1 MNSDG
6 ARCVMDGRA
15 SCGGI
20 IRDSLGSWCLGFCK
34 FIGVCSVVEAKLWG
48 VLIGI
53 RCAWNLQIPKF
64 VVEIDSKDAQRLIQ
78 SGSRTQG
85 ALGVVLHIL
94 ELGARSW
101 DVQFQYIGREAAAIC
116 GFISS
121 SALASPFRL
130 VSRYG
135 RLELLGVSHNVYSL
149 SILINCFC
157 QLGQVDFGYSV
168 LGKMP
173 KLGVEPS
180 VVTFSTLINGLCKQ
194 SKIPQAVSLFGEM
207 VEKGKK
213 LIGGHFCPNLA
224 FRSRSRLDYK
234 TKEGRANI
242 SSGPNTRLVAEFE
255 FTSSLTATIIIAKQ
269 ATILGTFGSSFSS
282 FLTDCSEEK
291 LVAVGSLSVLAV
303 NLKMILIFF
312 SGSESG
318 SCSFPEMMFRAVLRR
333 INIFRARLLTSG
345 KEQNPDS
352 DPEKKINILLRLA
365 AKTLKLPTALFLL
378 IQKRMST
385 FRGLPVKKL
394 EKKEPKVPEIV
405 ACFAMMT
412 AAKEE
417 EVNSDSATSRV
428 LGPDEISA
436 LKWCDIYKL
445 SRIKRIQL
453 GNQLKPSLLG
463 FIINATA
470 ASESKIGAKM
480 ASDKLLTRGTVI
492 EMVAHSSEFENN
504 VVQEEEQNE
513 LAMLDRT
520 SCPLEV
526 RGGPSNKRGKI
537 SILIQAP
544 LIPLHWYRML
554 HILYLSLE
562 ISRKLEERGADLDR
576 LHEME
581 EKDIGALIRYA
592 PGGRLVK
599 QYLGY
604 FPWIKLSATVS
615 PITRTVLK
623 VDLLISSDYI
633 WKDRFHGA
641 AQRWWILVED
651 TENEHIYHSELFTL
665 TKKMARAEPQKLS
678 FTVPI
683 FEPHPP
689 QYYICVVSDSWF
701 YAEAF
706 YTISFQ
712 ILKLPKAR
720 TTHTELLDLKPLP
733 VTSLANNTYESLH
746 NFSHFNPI
754 QTQIFHV
761 LYHTDNNVL
770 LGAPTGSRKTISAEF
785 AMLHL
790 FNTQPDMKPAG
801 EF

>member
-1 MNSDG
+1 MKKVRKRLNT
-6 ARCVMDGRA
+6 
-15 SCGGI
+15 I
-20 IRDSLGSWCLGFCK
+20 PIEK
-34 FIGVCSVVEAKLWG
+34 VETY
-48 VLIGI
+48 
-53 RCAWNLQIPKF
+53 R
-64 VVEIDSKDAQRLIQ
+64 
-78 SGSRTQG
+78 
-85 ALGVVLHIL
+85 
-94 ELGARSW
+94 
-101 DVQFQYIGREAAAIC
+101 
-116 GFISS
+116 SS
-121 SALASPFRL
+121 S
-130 VSRYG
+130 
-135 RLELLGVSHNVYSL
+135 
-149 SILINCFC
+149 
-157 QLGQVDFGYSV
+157 
-168 LGKMP
+168 
-173 KLGVEPS
+173 
-180 VVTFSTLINGLCKQ
+180 
-194 SKIPQAVSLFGEM
+194 
-207 VEKGKK
+207 KK

-282 FLTDCSEEK
+282 FLTDCSEKNEHLQRLGDK
-291 LVAVGSLSVLAV
+291 IS
-303 NLKMILIFF
+303 NLTVD
-312 SGSESG
+312 E
-318 SCSFPEMMFRAVLRR
+318 
-333 INIFRARLLTSG
+333 
-345 KEQNPDS
+345 
-352 DPEKKINILLRLA
+352 
-365 AKTLKLPTALFLL
+365 LL
-378 IQKRMST
+378 ISVRNRVIPEQ
-385 FRGLPVKKL
+385 PVKKL

-537 SILIQAP
+537 SILIQ
-544 LIPLHWYRML
+544 
-554 HILYLSLE
+554 YLSLE

-790 FNTQPDMKPAG
+790 FNTQPDMKTGPQLEIG
-801 EF
+801 LVPEVGRGTGPVDCRVEHKPPRIQLKPGSF